1 MTLRNVSALAKCFF
15 DCCRYLI
22 FVSRIE
28 YTSDRVGG
36 IPKYASLFTRAL
48 PLFAGMIIRR
58 AATGVAITFSEA
70 VQISR
75 GFTNQLYRALNERAE
90 VRDENFRFV
99 ATETPRGSFD
109 VSRLDAQFLALPV
122 AQAARIQRIKVPPV
136 SFPVF
141 VQAGNLEVRTINT
154 QTSSLSLRILL
165 AREFHPRVTTWLV
178 LALIR
183 QKKKKKKT
191 GKGKNLHNDSA
202 YFLRRQANFHRDEYI
217 SMFPPPSPPSEG
229 ENPNERSNES
239 PQDSP
244 PGNLVWRGETVKLF
258 TACIMTRSV
267 VDRRECEKE
276 SLPLPPSPR
285 SAPRA
290 NVTAQCDVSSRVK
303 RALWFSRSS
312 SPSPPPP
319 PPRPLRPSCVPDVYW
334 KRIYNDGNLIKA
346 AWRSSPPANTRMNH
360 VARRKS
366 PAPGLQQVHAVKITT
381 PVH

>member
-36 IPKYASLFTRAL
+36 IPKYAGLFTRAL

-136 SFPVF
+136 SSPVF

-183 QKKKKKKT
+183 QKKKNR
-191 GKGKNLHNDSA
+191 KGKK
-202 YFLRRQANFHRDEYI
+202 I
-217 SMFPPPSPPSEG
+217 STTIAHTFYGVKQISI
-229 ENPNERSNES
+229 
-239 PQDSP
+239 
-244 PGNLVWRGETVKLF
+244 ETNIF
-258 TACIMTRSV
+258 RC
-267 VDRRECEKE
+267 
-276 SLPLPPSPR
+276 SLPPL
-285 SAPRA
+285 
-290 NVTAQCDVSSRVK
+290 
-303 RALWFSRSS
+303 
-312 SPSPPPP
+312 PP
-319 PPRPLRPSCVPDVYW
+319 PPRAKILRTLE
-334 KRIYNDGNLIKA
+334 RIA
-346 AWRSSPPANTRMNH
+346 ARF
-360 VARRKS
+360 
-366 PAPGLQQVHAVKITT
+366 APGESRVTG
-381 PVH
+381 